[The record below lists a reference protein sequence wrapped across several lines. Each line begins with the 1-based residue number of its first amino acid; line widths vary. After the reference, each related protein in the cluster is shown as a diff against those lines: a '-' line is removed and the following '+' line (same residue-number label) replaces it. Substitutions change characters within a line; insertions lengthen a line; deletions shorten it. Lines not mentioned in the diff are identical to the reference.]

1 MTRSINNAYVTPEL
15 IVNSY
20 YQGFFPMANERG
32 EIGFYSFEPRGIIP
46 LDDRFKVRRSMRQML
61 KKGNFEV
68 RFDSA
73 PEEVLR
79 HCARHGMVPSYE
91 LWLSDE
97 LIDLYMQLFELGR
110 MHTVE
115 VWMKPENKPDG
126 GFTELS
132 GGLYG
137 VVFGGAFCGESM
149 FSLQPYAS
157 QIALIHL
164 VERLR
169 KQKFGLLDAQMPS
182 EHLKQFG
189 LYESTQ
195 ADYVRHFHEASA
207 LDVVF

>member
-46 LDDRFKVRRSMRQML
+46 LDDRFTVRRSVRQVL
-61 KKGNFEV
+61 NKKDFEV

-73 PEEVLR
+73 PAEVLR
-79 HCARHGMVPSYE
+79 CCARHGIVPSYE

-97 LIDLYMQLFELGR
+97 LIDLYMALFETGY

-115 VWMKPENKPDG
+115 VWTKPEG
-126 GFTELS
+126 GEGFTELS

-149 FSLQPYAS
+149 FSLKPYAS
-157 QIALIHL
+157 QIALVHL
-164 VERLR
+164 VEHLR
-169 KQKFGLLDAQMPS
+169 KQEFGLLDAQMPS
-182 EHLKQFG
+182 DHLKQFG

-195 ADYVRHFHEASA
+195 AEYVKHFHDAAA
-207 LDVVF
+207 LDVSF